1 MQNKHSCLNY
11 LGWEM
16 KTVRHSNLLM
26 QECYNSVAFNK
37 GSWKCYMYH
46 MIISTDN
53 KLKWVHKPGINDVS
67 SDEKIYCLLSKPCW
81 VVLYVKQVLKEVK
94 TCIPILSLLSF
105 LNHVH
110 DELWCLL
117 CVWREKCSPASVLLP
132 EQLYNICSVND
143 AVSGLLNWRQE
154 MNCGRGFSLIMFTSK

>member
-1 MQNKHSCLNY
+1 
-11 LGWEM
+11 M
-16 KTVRHSNLLM
+16 KTVGHSNLLM
-26 QECYNSVAFNK
+26 QECYYSVAINK

-81 VVLYVKQVLKEVK
+81 VVLYVKQVKKFEL
-94 TCIPILSLLSF
+94 CIPFLSLLF

-110 DELWCLL
+110 DELSTRFDL
-117 CVWREKCSPASVLLP
+117 CNAGNVITNHWGAKFAEDVSHITNNDFFIKMLKVYKISDLKNELLP
-132 EQLYNICSVND
+132 KWFY
-143 AVSGLLNWRQE
+143 
-154 MNCGRGFSLIMFTSK
+154 